1 MNIGHYRTEFPR
13 NYGVPMR
20 GWDPQNP
27 TTLTVSL
34 PLADKNTTI
43 WEGQII
49 TPSADGSSWQLG
61 VDTTTYASAKPNI
74 VAFAQNSTLSTDVI
88 AANNLVGLSCSGKF
102 RIACPFFC
110 RAVLTSG
117 EGGIKTGTAITATSV
132 AAYTPGTALTYCM
145 NDEFDFVSDI
155 DADGHVVTAKRSA
168 KGFIR
173 PAKTGEPVIGVV
185 VGSIPDIP
193 KEAIGTVNYNVPASA
208 EHVKSGALSESTTK
222 YFMPGSGVVALA
234 HTWED
239 TIDSSAQLNNSYYLV
254 LDTTFAPT
262 V

>member
-27 TTLTVSL
+27 STLTVSL
-34 PLADKNTTI
+34 QLADKDTTI
-43 WEGQII
+43 WEGQVI
-49 TPSADGSSWQLG
+49 TPNADGTAWELG
-61 VDTTTYASAKPNI
+61 VSTTTYSSSKPNI
-74 VAFAQNSTLSTDVI
+74 VAFAQNSTLSTDVM

-110 RAVLTSG
+110 RTVLT
-117 EGGIKTGTAITATSV
+117 TGTGGLTDSNTEADASV
-132 AAYTPGTALTYCM
+132 AAYTPGTPVTYCK
-145 NDEFDFVSDI
+145 NNEIDFFSHTA
-155 DADGHVVTAKRSA
+155 ADGSVVTTKRSA
-168 KGFIR
+168 AGFIR
-173 PAKTGEPVIGVV
+173 PAKANEPVIGVV
-185 VGSIPDIP
+185 VGSMPDIP
-193 KEAIGTVNYNVPASA
+193 ASAIGTVNFNVP
-208 EHVKSGALSESTTK
+208 ENKHVKSGALVASSGN
-222 YFMPGSGVVALA
+222 YYMPGTGVVALS

-239 TIDSSAQLNNSYYLV
+239 AIDSSAKLDNSYYVV